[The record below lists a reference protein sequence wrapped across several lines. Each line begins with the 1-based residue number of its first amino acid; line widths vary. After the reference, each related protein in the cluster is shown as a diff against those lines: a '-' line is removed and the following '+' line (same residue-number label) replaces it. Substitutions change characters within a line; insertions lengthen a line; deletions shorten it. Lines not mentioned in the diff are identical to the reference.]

1 MGRLGGEEARQA
13 GLGLGAAAAHAGEQR
28 MLARPTWL
36 ATRSTRGAGALVHL
50 IQGRSRGGEQGTGAV
65 LGGRLRTRQEE
76 LGRGG
81 VGLLR
86 RKAAA
91 WRPIWSKEAEAD
103 DGDGRQ
109 RRTPR
114 AAALQF
120 SMASMWFPVRER
132 QGMRE
137 RGGKRDGK
145 EDAQETAGSGGCSSE
160 AATERML
167 LLLLGRQGHKAMG
180 ARVRGEGARQLI
192 ADGGVEQTRV

>member
-1 MGRLGGEEARQA
+1 MARDGA
-13 GLGLGAAAAHAGEQR
+13 GLAMALQLLLAGGSVSKPTGMRCSGSPSGAR
-28 MLARPTWL
+28 
-36 ATRSTRGAGALVHL
+36 
-50 IQGRSRGGEQGTGAV
+50 
-65 LGGRLRTRQEE
+65 GGRLRTRQEE

-103 DGDGRQ
+103 DGDGHQ

-114 AAALQF
+114 VAALQF

-145 EDAQETAGSGGCSSE
+145 EG
-160 AATERML
+160 
-167 LLLLGRQGHKAMG
+167 G
-180 ARVRGEGARQLI
+180 ARDGRVRAVLI
-192 ADGGVEQTRV
+192 